1 MAQAPDGQTRFVGTV
16 HCDGGFTF
24 GDPTNPTPVLS
35 DPTGTTTIGDPDQGF
50 ALPVCF
56 KPMPAMADLT
66 AAPTQENFNA
76 LLAALRAAGLMA
88 T

>member
-1 MAQAPDGQTRFVGTV
+1 MAQPPDGQTRFVGTL

-24 GDPTNPTPVLS
+24 GDPTNPQFV
-35 DPTGTTTIGDPDQGF
+35 TGTQGDPDQGF
-50 ALPVCF
+50 VQQDSLGAV
-56 KPMPAMADLT
+56 KQMPAMADLT
-66 AAPTQENFNA
+66 AAPTEVDFNA

>member
-24 GDPTNPTPVLS
+24 GDPTNPTFV
-35 DPTGTTTIGDPDQGF
+35 TGTQGDPDQGF
-50 ALPVCF
+50 ATSDGLVAVRQ
-56 KPMPAMADLT
+56 MPAMADLT
-66 AAPTQENFNA
+66 AAPSQENFNA

-88 T
+88 A